1 MESKKLEYI
10 TFVSEHR
17 EKTKGDGIIY
27 LLLLLISKIDVYIL
41 LLGTV
46 QISCGCPKV
55 RGGWKVVQMIY
66 HRQERL

>member
-27 LLLLLISKIDVYIL
+27 LLLLLISKVDVYMLKAVL
-41 LLGTV
+41 L
-46 QISCGCPKV
+46 
-55 RGGWKVVQMIY
+55 M
-66 HRQERL
+66 